1 MVNRSEQLAKASKD
15 LMLKEPFYGMFLI
28 MLNKTWNN
36 CAVPTAGVALD
47 NLDTKTKKKGVSRAG
62 VGRNGINYNLFLN
75 ENFWDILQE
84 GQKRGL
90 LKHELLHIA
99 FMHLTDFGHLTDHQM
114 ANIAQD
120 IVINQYIDKDD
131 LLPGPQLLETYPE
144 LNLEPK
150 KGSNYYYEKLMEGK
164 KKGNCP
170 NLNAMI
176 DAMNQGLQ
184 ICITSGSGGDQ
195 ETQVPD
201 HSSHQEFAGLDEATQ
216 RLIKSQTEHILKEVA
231 DSVIKSR
238 GLIPGEF
245 QSILDRM
252 NATEPPKFDWRGYLR
267 RFTGGSQKVYTK
279 KTRRK
284 YNKRYDENPGLK
296 IKPKRH
302 VLVAVDTSGS
312 VNNEELREFFHEVH
326 HMHKTGSEVT
336 VIQCDAAI
344 SDVSP
349 YNPRHEIKL
358 HGRGGTDFQP
368 VIDYYNEHNH
378 KFTCLVYFTDGECSS
393 PENAKGKILWV
404 LSSTSQENN
413 ELPGATIKLN

>member
-1 MVNRSEQLAKASKD
+1 MVNRAEQLAKASKD

-28 MLNKTWNN
+28 MLNKTWDNKK
-36 CAVPTAGVALD
+36 VPT
-47 NLDTKTKKKGVSRAG
+47 AG
-62 VGRNGINYNLFLN
+62 VGRNGINYNLYLN
-75 ENFWDILQE
+75 ETFWDILQE

-99 FMHLTDFGHLTDHQM
+99 FFHLTDYGHLTDHTL
-114 ANIAQD
+114 ANIAED
-120 IVINQYIDKDD
+120 LEINQYIDVND
-131 LLPGPQLLETYPE
+131 LPPGPQLITSYPE

-150 KGSNYYYEKLMEGK
+150 KGTNYYYEKLLQGK
-164 KKGNCP
+164 QQGNCP
-170 NLNAMI
+170 NLNAML
-176 DAMNQGLQ
+176 AAAAAGQQ
-184 ICITSGSGGDQ
+184 VCITIGTGPNGTDG

-201 HSSHQEFAGLDEATQ
+201 HSTHQEFADLDEATQ
-216 RLIKSQTEHILKEVA
+216 RLVKSQTEHIIKEVA
-231 DSVIKSR
+231 DHVIKSR
-238 GLIPGEF
+238 GIVPGEF
-245 QSILDRM
+245 QSILDRI
-252 NATEPPKFDWRGYLR
+252 NAIEPPKFDWKGYLR

-284 YNKRYDENPGLK
+284 QSKRYPGNPGLR

-302 VLVAVDTSGS
+302 ILVAVDTSGS
-312 VNNEELREFFHEVH
+312 VNEGELKEFFHEVH
-326 HMHKTGSEVT
+326 HMHKTGCEVT

-349 YNPRHEIKL
+349 YNPKHDIKL

-368 VIDYYNEHNH
+368 VIDYYNEHQH

-413 ELPGATIKLN
+413 ELPGCTIKLN

>member
-1 MVNRSEQLAKASKD
+1 MVNRAEQLAKASKD

-28 MLNKTWNN
+28 MLNKTWDNKR
-36 CAVPTAGVALD
+36 VPT
-47 NLDTKTKKKGVSRAG
+47 AG
-62 VGRNGINYNLFLN
+62 VGRNGINYNLYLN
-75 ENFWDILQE
+75 ETFWDILQE

-99 FMHLTDFGHLTDHQM
+99 FFHLTDFGHMTDHEI

-120 IVINQYIDKDD
+120 IEINQYIDSLD
-131 LLPGPQLLETYPE
+131 LPRGPQLITTYPE

-150 KGSNYYYEKLMEGK
+150 KGSNYYYEKLLQGK
-164 KKGNCP
+164 KQGNCP
-170 NLNAMI
+170 NLNAML
-176 DAMNQGLQ
+176 AASAAGQQ
-184 ICITSGSGGDQ
+184 ICITIGPGGKED

-201 HSSHQEFAGLDEATQ
+201 HGTHQEFADLDEATQ
-216 RLIKSQTEHILKEVA
+216 KLVKSQTEHILKEVA

-238 GLIPGEF
+238 GIIPGEF
-245 QSILDRM
+245 QSILDRI
-252 NATEPPKFDWRGYLR
+252 NATEPPKFDWKGYLR

-284 YNKRYDENPGLK
+284 LSKRYPGNPGLR

-312 VNNEELREFFHEVH
+312 VNEAELKEFFHEVH
-326 HMHKTGSEVT
+326 HMHKTGSDVT
-336 VIQCDAAI
+336 VLQCDSAI
-344 SDVSP
+344 SNVSP
-349 YNPRHEIKL
+349 YNPTNEIKL

-368 VIDYYNEHNH
+368 VIDYYNEHQH

-404 LSSTSQENN
+404 LSSTSTENN
-413 ELPGATIKLN
+413 DLPGCTIKLN